1 MSEVSKDKILDVFRK
16 KLGINGGF
24 APPKPTENVR
34 GSLPVKPI
42 ASSIS
47 ALVGIEYTNKDG
59 HPRNDQITIR
69 RLWQQG
75 EEVII
80 DAFSHSKNA
89 PRMYKES
96 NIKKII
102 DIKADEVYL
111 QPKKFLLG
119 QIAMIPG
126 EEIAGFSGT
135 AQAINRLR
143 YELSALIFLANVDGS
158 FDDCE
163 KTLVKKYVKTKNSD
177 IQVNE
182 EKLDAYIDR
191 LYPDEE
197 NFFEAIDK
205 ILNQKPDQIGEFMEF
220 FTQLILADGVVDD
233 TEKEFLAELVGIL
246 QEEGIE
252 INTAG

>member
-1 MSEVSKDKILDVFRK
+1 MSEVSKDRILDVFRK
-16 KLGINGGF
+16 KLGISGGF
-24 APPKPTENVR
+24 TPPKPTEKPQ

-47 ALVGIEYTNKDG
+47 ALVEIEYMNKDG
-59 HPRNDQITIR
+59 HPKSDKITIR

-75 EEVII
+75 DDII
-80 DAFSHSKNA
+80 VDAFSHSKDA
-89 PRMYKES
+89 PRMYKEI
-96 NIKKII
+96 NIRKII
-102 DIKADEVYL
+102 DTNSSEVYL

-143 YELSALIFLANVDGS
+143 YELSALIFLANVDGA
-158 FDDCE
+158 FDDSE
-163 KTLVKKYVKTKNSD
+163 KALVKKYVKAKNTD
-177 IQVNE
+177 VQINE

-191 LYPDEE
+191 LYPDED
-197 NFFEAIDK
+197 NFFEAIDN
-205 ILNQKPDQIGEFMEF
+205 ILSQKSDQIGEFMEF

-233 TEKEFLAELVGIL
+233 SEKEFLAELVGIL

-252 INTAG
+252 INAAG